1 MEQTK
6 WKVACHNEQ
15 DLCYFVADIINSSLY
30 CSSDASTG
38 IRGQLTFLSALNTFL
53 SITAFLENVLILGAL
68 RKESSLHPPSK
79 LLLCSLATTILF
91 TGLCSGPVF
100 AALLATAFNE
110 HWDICRC
117 VAAALSVTACSL
129 FSVSLLTMSAISV
142 DRLLALLLGVRYSKI
157 QTRDTE
163 ASLPDD
169 NYLLRCVHRLF
180 SNDALLESPKI
191 VSGYIM
197 LINLLCLLISIFCY
211 TNVFFTLRHHQN
223 EGHEHV
229 EQPNQAQHLNIAR
242 YRKAVISSLW
252 LMFTLLVCYLPHICR
267 HLSFFMLTNLFLS
280 IGLIQAL

>member
-1 MEQTK
+1 
-6 WKVACHNEQ
+6 
-15 DLCYFVADIINSSLY
+15 
-30 CSSDASTG
+30 
-38 IRGQLTFLSALNTFL
+38 
-53 SITAFLENVLILGAL
+53 
-68 RKESSLHPPSK
+68 
-79 LLLCSLATTILF
+79 
-91 TGLCSGPVF
+91 
-100 AALLATAFNE
+100 
-110 HWDICRC
+110 
-117 VAAALSVTACSL
+117 
-129 FSVSLLTMSAISV
+129 MSAISV

-180 SNDALLESPKI
+180 SNDALLESPNSVRVYHANKFT
-191 VSGYIM
+191 VS
-197 LINLLCLLISIFCY
+197 INLNLLLHECFLH
-211 TNVFFTLRHHQN
+211 LRHHQN